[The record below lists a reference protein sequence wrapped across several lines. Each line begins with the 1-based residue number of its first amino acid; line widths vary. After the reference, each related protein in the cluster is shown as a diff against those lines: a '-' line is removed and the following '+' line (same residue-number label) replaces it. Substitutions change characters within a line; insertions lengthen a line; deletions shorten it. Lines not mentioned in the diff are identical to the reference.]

1 MMVLTVT
8 LVPFVSLDK
17 LLAKER
23 FIVLVKLYC
32 GISPEGIIASSLA
45 MKIILPKSVD
55 NISGK

>member
-8 LVPFVSLDK
+8 LVYFVSLDK

-23 FIVLVKLYC
+23 FIVLVKLYF